1 MPSGDTVSFRLNR
14 LPSHGRPL
22 DPGDAAY
29 LDAAAAQR
37 VQSLLE
43 LCPVARPTALHALP
57 GLAHRCSVGHLF
69 VKDESTRLGL
79 GSFKALGGAYAVLQ
93 ILLDEAS
100 RRLERPVEGREVLS
114 PEIRAIAAEM
124 TVACATDG
132 NHGRSVAAG
141 ARFTGCRAVIFI
153 HEGVSAE
160 RAAAIERFGA
170 EIRRVSGVYDDA
182 VAAATRESEAN
193 GWTIVS
199 DTAWPGYERIP
210 QLVAQGYTVMV
221 REALDAMPSN
231 PTHVF
236 IQAGVGGL
244 ASSVAGYLASA
255 LGSSRPRIVVVEPD
269 RAACLL
275 ASHDAGEPVSIAQQ
289 QPTVMAMLECQEPS
303 LTAWRVLSRLA
314 DGFMTVGEDNAV
326 QAMRELAEPQDGD
339 SPIVAGESG
348 GAGLAGL
355 SVAAASSELRAAL
368 ELSNDSVVLLF
379 NTEGATDPG
388 TYERL
393 TGRTPEQVR
402 GDE

>member
-1 MPSGDTVSFRLNR
+1 MAPGTFRLNR
-14 LPSHGRPL
+14 LPTRGSAL
-22 DPGDAAY
+22 DPEDAAY
-29 LDAAAAQR
+29 LDAGAAQR
-37 VQSLLE
+37 VQSLLDS
-43 LCPVARPTALHALP
+43 CPAARPTALRALP
-57 GLAHRCSVGHLF
+57 ALARRHGVHQLF
-69 VKDESTRLGL
+69 VKDESTRLNL

-93 ILLDEAS
+93 VLLDEAS
-100 RRLERPVEGREVLS
+100 RRLERPLEGREVLS
-114 PEIRAIAAEM
+114 PEVRAIAAGM

-153 HEGVSAE
+153 HEGVSDE
-160 RAAAIERFGA
+160 RAAAIEAFGA

-221 REALDAMPSN
+221 REALDAMPFA

-244 ASSVAGYLASA
+244 ASAVAGYVASA
-255 LGSSRPRIVVVEPD
+255 PGPSRPRIVIVEPD

-314 DGFMTVGEDNAV
+314 DAFMTVGEDDAV
-326 QAMRELAEPQDGD
+326 RAMQALAEPQDGD
-339 SPIVAGESG
+339 PAVVAGESG
-348 GAGLAGL
+348 GAGLAGFM
-355 SVAAASSELRAAL
+355 VAAESNDMRAAL
-368 ELSNDSVVLLF
+368 GLAADSVVLLF

-388 TYERL
+388 TYARL
-393 TGRTPEQVR
+393 VGRTPDQVR
-402 GDE
+402 GGPPG